1 MAIYHL
7 SMQII
12 SRSKGQSAVAAAA
25 YRSGEKLHDER
36 TDEQKFY
43 ARNVQPETM
52 ILTPTN
58 APEWM
63 KDRNRLWNEVE
74 KVEKRKDSQ
83 LARELNI
90 ALPIELN
97 QDQQKE
103 LIQSFAQR
111 EFVQKGMVADIAIHR
126 DDANNPHAHIM
137 LTMRNLDENGF
148 GKKNRDW
155 NADFAN
161 AKENNRGYVKNSEG
175 CLSIREQWANYANKA
190 LEKAQSNERITHLS
204 HESRGLEVLPTIHLG
219 HVAHDM
225 EKKGKQ
231 SERGQVNR
239 ERQEYNQVVIDL
251 QTYRRQKEAH
261 LQKMKEKEK
270 QFSFSTE
277 VEKTQIQKA
286 ASLLNQQVVSLD
298 DIYKRHGELRKMSD
312 RHDPIERHFHV
323 QQQQFLNVSNYYD
336 RVNDLEREIKQ
347 NEEKVDELKGAL
359 NPFKLKENTMLKRRY
374 LDKISDLES
383 DKVNY
388 ESNIQGYKESLRFSN
403 EEEFYERYKEFSH
416 QKENRQHQ
424 IKYEKEQIQV
434 ETKVLLQAEEAIKM
448 AKIREVSSHYP
459 DLKTAGKY
467 LSYDNALKLEKHI
480 DMAKKTPVTL
490 EVIEKAIGN
499 QKEELYKLKK
509 NVKIFETERDYLDKM
524 KNQVA
529 SLEKTEKELDQLRN
543 SPGETA
549 KRLVSKK
556 ARLYYEELQH
566 EANHYKEN
574 LKEKGYKGP
583 DDLNK
588 RQSEIRE
595 LEKDV
600 IPAIEKQIKTKE
612 QVIGTI
618 SGIFDAIQQATRSEE
633 QALQKQQQQLRR
645 FRSSSIN
652 KSKDQG
658 HDFSR

>member
-43 ARNVQPETM
+43 SRDKKPETM

-83 LARELNI
+83 LARELNV

-97 QDQQKE
+97 RDQQKE
-103 LIQSFAQR
+103 LIQSFAQH

-137 LTMRNLDENGF
+137 LTMRNLDQDGF

-175 CLSIREQWANYANKA
+175 CLSIREQWANYANQA
-190 LEKAQSNERITHLS
+190 LEQAQSKERITHLS
-204 HESRGLEVLPTIHLG
+204 HENRGLEVLPTIHLG
-219 HVAHDM
+219 HVAHNM

-231 SERGQVNR
+231 SDRGQVNR

-270 QFSFSTE
+270 QFNFSTDI
-277 VEKTQIQKA
+277 EKTHIQKA
-286 ASLLNQQVVSLD
+286 ASLLNQKVVSLD
-298 DIYKRHGELRKMSD
+298 HISSRHDELRKMAD

-336 RVNDLEREIKQ
+336 RVRALESEIKQ
-347 NEEKVDELKGAL
+347 NEEKVDELKGSL
-359 NPFKLKENTMLKRRY
+359 NPFKLKENNMMKRRH

-383 DKVNY
+383 NKTSY
-388 ESNIQGYKESLRFSN
+388 ESSIEKYKESLRFSN
-403 EEEFYERYKEFSH
+403 KKEFYERYRDFSH
-416 QKENRQHQ
+416 QKENRLHQ
-424 IKYEKEQIQV
+424 IKYEQKQIQV
-434 ETKVLLQAEEAIKM
+434 ETKVLLEAEEAIKM

-467 LSYDNALKLEKHI
+467 LSYENALKLEKHV
-480 DMAKKTPVTL
+480 DMAQNTPMTL
-490 EVIEKAIGN
+490 DIIEKAIKN
-499 QKEELYKLKK
+499 QRDDLYKLKK
-509 NVKIFETERDYLDKM
+509 DLKIFQTEKDHLDKM
-524 KNQVA
+524 KNQVT
-529 SLEKTEKELDQLRN
+529 SLAKTEKELDKLN
-543 SPGETA
+543 NTPGEAA

-556 ARLYYEELQH
+556 ARQHYEELKH
-566 EANHYKEN
+566 EANHYRDN
-574 LKEKGYKGP
+574 LKEKGYKGL

-588 RQSEIRE
+588 RQGKIRE
-595 LEKDV
+595 LEQNI
-600 IPAIEKQIKTKE
+600 IPAIEKDIKVKE
-612 QVIGTI
+612 HIVETV
-618 SGIFDAIQQATRSEE
+618 SGIKDAIQQATRSEE
-633 QALQKQQQQLRR
+633 QDQQRQQLRR

-652 KSKDQG
+652 RSTDKG
-658 HDFSR
+658 HDFTR

>member
-36 TDEQKFY
+36 TDEHKFY
-43 ARNVQPETM
+43 ARNVQPENM
-52 ILTPTN
+52 ILTPSN

-97 QDQQKE
+97 HDQQKE
-103 LIQSFAQR
+103 LIQSFAQN

-137 LTMRNLDENGF
+137 LTMRNIDENGF

-161 AKENNRGYVKNSEG
+161 AKENTRGYVKNSEG
-175 CLSIREQWANYANKA
+175 CLSIREQWANYVNQA
-190 LEKAQSNERITHLS
+190 LEQAKSKERITHLS
-204 HESRGLEVLPTIHLG
+204 HKKRGLEVLPTIHLG

-231 SERGQVNR
+231 SDRGQINR
-239 ERQEYNQVVIDL
+239 ERQEYNQAVIDL
-251 QTYRRQKEAH
+251 QAYRRQKETH
-261 LQKMKEKEK
+261 VKKMKEKEK
-270 QFSFSTE
+270 QFSFSTDI
-277 VEKTQIQKA
+277 EKTYIQKA
-286 ASLLNQQVVSLD
+286 ASLLNQKVISLD
-298 DIYKRHGELRKMSD
+298 DILKRQEELRKMCD

-323 QQQQFLNVSNYYD
+323 QQQQFLNISNYYD
-336 RVNDLEREIKQ
+336 RIRDLNREIQQ
-347 NEEKVDELKGAL
+347 NEEKLDELKGSL
-359 NPFKLKENTMLKRRY
+359 NPFKLKENNMMKRRH

-383 DKVNY
+383 NKSSY
-388 ESNIQGYKESLRFSN
+388 ENSIEKYKESLRFSN
-403 EEEFYERYKEFSH
+403 EEEFYRRYKEFS
-416 QKENRQHQ
+416 QKKEDRLHQ
-424 IKYEKEQIQV
+424 IKYEKQQIKV
-434 ETKVLLQAEEAIKM
+434 ETKALLQAEEAIKT

-467 LSYDNALKLEKHI
+467 LSYDNALKLEKHV

-490 EVIEKAIGN
+490 DVIEKAIKN
-499 QKEELYKLKK
+499 QKDDLYKLKK
-509 NVKIFETERDYLDKM
+509 DLKIFQTEKDHLDKM
-524 KNQVA
+524 KNQVTN
-529 SLEKTEKELDQLRN
+529 LEKTEKELDKLNN
-543 SPGETA
+543 SPSEAA
-549 KRLVSKK
+549 KRLVSKR
-556 ARLYYEELQH
+556 ARQHYEELEH
-566 EANHYKEN
+566 EANHYREN
-574 LKEKGYKGP
+574 LKEKEYKGL

-588 RQSEIRE
+588 RQSEIRGLE
-595 LEKDV
+595 QNIIPVIEKD
-600 IPAIEKQIKTKE
+600 IKVKE
-612 QVIGTI
+612 HIVETI

-633 QALQKQQQQLRR
+633 QAQQRQQFRR

-652 KSKDQG
+652 RYKDQG
-658 HDFSR
+658 HDYSR

>member
-43 ARNVQPETM
+43 ARHAQPETM

-97 QDQQKE
+97 HDQQKE
-103 LIQSFAQR
+103 LIRSFAQN

-126 DDANNPHAHIM
+126 DDTNNPHAHIM
-137 LTMRNLDENGF
+137 LTMRNLNQDGF
-148 GKKNRDW
+148 SKKNRDW

-161 AKENNRGYVKNSEG
+161 VKENNRGYVKNSEG
-175 CLSIREQWANYANKA
+175 CLSIREQWASYANKA
-190 LEKAQSNERITHLS
+190 LEQAKINERITHLS
-204 HESRGLEVLPTIHLG
+204 HEKRGLETLPMVHLG

-251 QTYRRQKEAH
+251 QAYRRQKEAH
-261 LQKMKEKEK
+261 VQKMKEKKK
-270 QFSFSTE
+270 QFSFSTD
-277 VEKTQIQKA
+277 VEKTYIQKA
-286 ASLLNQQVVSLD
+286 ASLLDQKVISLD
-298 DIYKRHGELRKMSD
+298 DISRHQKELRKMAD

-323 QQQQFLNVSNYYD
+323 QQQQFLNVNNYYD
-336 RVNDLEREIKQ
+336 RLRALEREIKQ
-347 NEEKVDELKGAL
+347 NEEKVDELKGSL
-359 NPFKLKENTMLKRRY
+359 NPFKLKENNMMKRRY
-374 LDKISDLES
+374 LDKISDLDS
-383 DKVNY
+383 NKANY
-388 ESNIQGYKESLRFSN
+388 ESSIEEYKESLRFSN
-403 EEEFYERYKEFSH
+403 EEEFYQRYQEFSQ
-416 QKENRQHQ
+416 QKENRMHQ
-424 IKYEKEQIQV
+424 IKYEKQQIRV
-434 ETKVLLQAEEAIKM
+434 ETKTLSQAEEAIKT

-459 DLKTAGKY
+459 DLKTAGNY
-467 LSYDNALKLEKHI
+467 LSYENALKLEKHI

-490 EVIEKAIGN
+490 EVIKKAIKN
-499 QKEELYKLKK
+499 QKDDLYKLRKDL
-509 NVKIFETERDYLDKM
+509 KIFQIEKDHLDKM
-524 KNQVA
+524 KSQVTN
-529 SLEKTEKELDQLRN
+529 LEKSKNELDKLN
-543 SPGETA
+543 NNPGEAA

-556 ARLYYEELQH
+556 TRQHYEELQH
-566 EANHYKEN
+566 EVNHYREN
-574 LKEKGYKGP
+574 LKEKGYKGL

-588 RQSEIRE
+588 RQSEIRG
-595 LEKDV
+595 LEQNV
-600 IPAIEKQIKTKE
+600 IPTIEKQIKTKE
-612 QVIGTI
+612 NIIGTV
-618 SGIFDAIQQATRSEE
+618 SGIFNAIQQATRSEE
-633 QALQKQQQQLRR
+633 QAQQRQHLRR

-652 KSKDQG
+652 RNKSQG
-658 HDFSR
+658 PDLSR

>member
-63 KDRNRLWNEVE
+63 NDRDRLWNEVE

-97 QDQQKE
+97 QYQQKE
-103 LIQSFAQR
+103 LIQSFAQN

-126 DDANNPHAHIM
+126 DDQNNPHAHIM
-137 LTMRNLDENGF
+137 LTMRNLSEDGF

-161 AKENNRGYVKNSEG
+161 AKENNRGYVKNSKG
-175 CLSIREQWANYANKA
+175 CLSIREQWANYANQA
-190 LEKAQSNERITHLS
+190 LKKAQSKERITHLS
-204 HESRGLEVLPTIHLG
+204 HENRGLEVLPTIHLG

-225 EKKGKQ
+225 EKKGKK
-231 SERGQVNR
+231 SNRGQINR
-239 ERQEYNQVVIDL
+239 ERQEYNQAVVDL

-270 QFSFSTE
+270 QFSFSTDI
-277 VEKTQIQKA
+277 EKTQVQKA
-286 ASLLNQQVVSLD
+286 ASLLNQKVVSLE
-298 DIYKRHGELRKMSD
+298 DISQRHEELRKMSD

-336 RVNDLEREIKQ
+336 RVRDLEREIKQ
-347 NEEKVDELKGAL
+347 NEEKIDELKGSL
-359 NPFKLKENTMLKRRY
+359 NPFKLKENNMMKRRY
-374 LDKISDLES
+374 FDKISDLES
-383 DKVNY
+383 NKENY
-388 ESNIQGYKESLRFSN
+388 ENSIKKYKESLRFSN
-403 EEEFYERYKEFSH
+403 EEEFYERYKDFSQ
-416 QKENRQHQ
+416 QKKDRLHQ
-424 IKYEKEQIQV
+424 IKYEKKQVQV
-434 ETKVLLQAEEAIKM
+434 ETKVLLEAEEAIKM

-467 LSYDNALKLEKHI
+467 LSYDNALKLERHI
-480 DMAKKTPVTL
+480 DIAKKTPVTL
-490 EVIEKAIGN
+490 DFIEKAITN
-499 QKEELYKLKK
+499 QKDDLYKLKK
-509 NVKIFETERDYLDKM
+509 NVKIFETEKEYLNTM
-524 KNQVA
+524 ENQVT
-529 SLEKTEKELDQLRN
+529 SLEKTEEELNKLSN
-543 SPGETA
+543 NPGETA

-556 ARLYYEELQH
+556 ARQHYEELQH
-566 EANHYKEN
+566 EAIHYREN

-595 LEKDV
+595 LEKNV
-600 IPAIEKQIKTKE
+600 IPSIEKQINTKE
-612 QVIGTI
+612 HVIGTI

-633 QALQKQQQQLRR
+633 QAQQRQQQLRK

-652 KSKDQG
+652 RSKDQG

>member
-43 ARNVQPETM
+43 ARDVQPETM
-52 ILTPTN
+52 ILTPSD

-103 LIQSFAQR
+103 LIQSFAQN
-111 EFVQKGMVADIAIHR
+111 EFVQKGMVADISIHR
-126 DDANNPHAHIM
+126 DNANNPHAHIM
-137 LTMRNLDENGF
+137 LTMRNLDQDGF

-175 CLSIREQWANYANKA
+175 CLSIREEWANYANQA
-190 LEKAQSNERITHLS
+190 LEQAQSKERITHLS
-204 HESRGLEVLPTIHLG
+204 HENRGLEVLPTIHLG

-231 SERGQVNR
+231 SHRGQINR
-239 ERQEYNQVVIDL
+239 ERQEYNKAVIDL
-251 QTYRRQKEAH
+251 QAYRRQKEAH
-261 LQKMKEKEK
+261 VKKMKEKEK
-270 QFSFSTE
+270 QFGFSTDI
-277 VEKTQIQKA
+277 EKTYIQKA
-286 ASLLNQQVVSLD
+286 ASLLNQKAISLD
-298 DIYKRHGELRKMSD
+298 DILKRQEELRKMSD

-336 RVNDLEREIKQ
+336 RVRDLSREIKQ
-347 NEEKVDELKGAL
+347 NEEKVEELKGSL
-359 NPFKLKENTMLKRRY
+359 NPFKLKENNMMKRRH

-383 DKVNY
+383 NKSSS
-388 ESNIQGYKESLRFSN
+388 ESSIETYKESLRFSN
-403 EEEFYERYKEFSH
+403 EEEFYERYKEFSE
-416 QKENRQHQ
+416 QKENRLYQ
-424 IKYEKEQIQV
+424 IKYEKQQIQV
-434 ETKVLLQAEEAIKM
+434 ETKVLLQAEEAIKT

-467 LSYDNALKLEKHI
+467 LSYENALKLEKHI

-490 EVIEKAIGN
+490 EVIEKAIKN
-499 QKEELYKLKK
+499 QQDDLYELKK
-509 NVKIFETERDYLDKM
+509 DLKIFQTEKDHLNNIQR
-524 KNQVA
+524 QVT
-529 SLEKTEKELDQLRN
+529 SLEKAEKELDTLSN
-543 SPGETA
+543 SPSEAA

-556 ARLYYEELQH
+556 ARQHYEELQH
-566 EANHYKEN
+566 EANHYRDN

-583 DDLNK
+583 EDLNK
-588 RQSEIRE
+588 RQAEIRGLE
-595 LEKDV
+595 ENVIPTIEKD
-600 IPAIEKQIKTKE
+600 IKVKE
-612 QVIGTI
+612 HVTEIV

-633 QALQKQQQQLRR
+633 QGQQRHQLRKM
-645 FRSSSIN
+645 RSSNIN
-652 KSKDQG
+652 RSKNQG
-658 HDFSR
+658 PEIER

>member
-12 SRSKGQSAVAAAA
+12 SRSKGQSAIAAAA

-43 ARNVQPETM
+43 VRHVQPETM
-52 ILTPTN
+52 ILTPSN

-97 QDQQKE
+97 HDQQKE
-103 LIQSFAQR
+103 LIKSFAQN

-126 DDANNPHAHIM
+126 DDTNNPHAHIM
-137 LTMRNLDENGF
+137 LTMRNLDQGGF

-175 CLSIREQWANYANKA
+175 CLSIREQWAYYANQA
-190 LEKAQSNERITHLS
+190 LEQAQSNERITHLS
-204 HESRGLEVLPTIHLG
+204 HEKRGLEILPMVHLG

-225 EKKGKQ
+225 EKKGKKTD
-231 SERGQVNR
+231 RGQINR
-239 ERQEYNQVVIDL
+239 DRQDYNKAVVDL
-251 QTYRRQKEAH
+251 QAYRRQKEDH
-261 LQKMKEKEK
+261 LKKMKEKEK
-270 QFSFSTE
+270 QFIFSTDI
-277 VEKTQIQKA
+277 EKTHIQKA
-286 ASLLNQQVVSLD
+286 ASLLTKKVVSLD
-298 DIYKRHGELRKMSD
+298 DISKRHEELRKMSD

-336 RVNDLEREIKQ
+336 RVRALNIEIKQ
-347 NEEKVDELKGAL
+347 NEEKIDELKGSL
-359 NPFKLKENTMLKRRY
+359 NPFKLKENSMMKRRH

-383 DKVNY
+383 NKSSY
-388 ESNIQGYKESLRFSN
+388 ENSIQKYKESLRFSN
-403 EEEFYERYKEFSH
+403 EEEFYERYKEFS
-416 QKENRQHQ
+416 QKKEDRLHQ
-424 IKYEKEQIQV
+424 IKYEKKQIQV
-434 ETKVLLQAEEAIKM
+434 ETKVLLEAEEAIKM
-448 AKIREVSSHYP
+448 AKIREVSSQYP

-467 LSYDNALKLEKHI
+467 LSYENALKLEKHV

-490 EVIEKAIGN
+490 DVIEKAIKN
-499 QKEELYKLKK
+499 QKDDLYKLKK
-509 NVKIFETERDYLDKM
+509 DLRIFQTEKDHLDKM
-524 KNQVA
+524 KSQVTN
-529 SLEKTEKELDQLRN
+529 LEKTKKELDKLNN
-543 SPGETA
+543 SPSEAA

-556 ARLYYEELQH
+556 AHQHYEELQH
-566 EANHYKEN
+566 EANHYQEN

-588 RQSEIRE
+588 RQAEIRGLE
-595 LEKDV
+595 QNVIPTIEKDIKVKEHV
-600 IPAIEKQIKTKE
+600 IET
-612 QVIGTI
+612 V
-618 SGIFDAIQQATRSEE
+618 SGIFNAIQQATRSEE
-633 QALQKQQQQLRR
+633 QAQKRQQLRK

-652 KSKDQG
+652 KSKDRG

>member
-12 SRSKGQSAVAAAA
+12 SRSKGQAAVATAA

-52 ILTPTN
+52 ILTPSN
-58 APEWM
+58 APKWM
-63 KDRNRLWNEVE
+63 EDRNRLWNEVE

-97 QDQQKE
+97 HEQQKE
-103 LIQSFAQR
+103 LIQSFAQN

-126 DDANNPHAHIM
+126 DDTNNPHAHIM
-137 LTMRNLDENGF
+137 LTMRNVDQDGF

-175 CLSIREQWANYANKA
+175 CLSIREQWANYANQA
-190 LEKAQSNERITHLS
+190 LEQVQSKERITHLS
-204 HESRGLEVLPTIHLG
+204 HENRGLEVLPTIHLG

-231 SERGQVNR
+231 SKRGEINR
-239 ERQEYNQVVIDL
+239 ERQEYNQAVIDL
-251 QTYRRQKEAH
+251 QAYRRQKEAH
-261 LQKMKEKEK
+261 VKKMKEKEK
-270 QFSFSTE
+270 QFSFSTDI
-277 VEKTQIQKA
+277 EKTYIQKA
-286 ASLLNQQVVSLD
+286 ASILNQKVISLD
-298 DIYKRHGELRKMSD
+298 DISKRQEELRKMSD

-336 RVNDLEREIKQ
+336 RVRDLSGEIKQ
-347 NEEKVDELKGAL
+347 NEEKVEELKGSL
-359 NPFKLKENTMLKRRY
+359 NPFKLKENNMMKRRH

-383 DKVNY
+383 NKLSY
-388 ESNIQGYKESLRFSN
+388 ENSIKTYKESLRFSN
-403 EEEFYERYKEFSH
+403 EEEFYERYKEFSE
-416 QKENRQHQ
+416 QKENRLYQ
-424 IKYEKEQIQV
+424 IKYEKQQIQV
-434 ETKVLLQAEEAIKM
+434 ETKVLLQAEEAIKT

-467 LSYDNALKLEKHI
+467 LSYENALKLEKHI

-490 EVIEKAIGN
+490 EVIEKAIKN
-499 QKEELYKLKK
+499 QQDDLYELKK
-509 NVKIFETERDYLDKM
+509 DLKIFQTEKDHLNNIQR
-524 KNQVA
+524 QVT
-529 SLEKTEKELDQLRN
+529 SLEKAEKELDTLSN
-543 SPGETA
+543 SPSEAA

-556 ARLYYEELQH
+556 ARQHYEELQH
-566 EANHYKEN
+566 EANHYRDN

-583 DDLNK
+583 EDLNK
-588 RQSEIRE
+588 RQAEIRGLE
-595 LEKDV
+595 ENVIPTIEKD
-600 IPAIEKQIKTKE
+600 IKVKE
-612 QVIGTI
+612 HVTEIV

-633 QALQKQQQQLRR
+633 QGQQRHQLRKM
-645 FRSSSIN
+645 RSSNIN
-652 KSKDQG
+652 RSKNQG
-658 HDFSR
+658 PEIER

>member
-7 SMQII
+7 SIQII

-52 ILTPTN
+52 ILTPSD

-97 QDQQKE
+97 HDQQKE
-103 LIQSFAQR
+103 LIQSFAQH

-137 LTMRNLDENGF
+137 LTMRNLEQDGF
-148 GKKNRDW
+148 AKKNRDW

-161 AKENNRGYVKNSEG
+161 AKDNNRGYVKNSEG
-175 CLSIREQWANYANKA
+175 CLSIREQWANYANQA
-190 LEKAQSNERITHLS
+190 LEQAKSNKRITHLS
-204 HESRGLEVLPTIHLG
+204 HEKRGLEVLPTIHLG

-231 SERGQVNR
+231 SDRGQINR

-251 QTYRRQKEAH
+251 QAYRRQKEAH
-261 LQKMKEKEK
+261 VQKMKEKEK
-270 QFSFSTE
+270 QFSFSTDI
-277 VEKTQIQKA
+277 EKTHIQKA
-286 ASLLNQQVVSLD
+286 ASLLRQQVVSLE
-298 DIYKRHGELRKMSD
+298 DISKRQEELRKMSD

-323 QQQQFLNVSNYYD
+323 QKQQFLNVSNYYD
-336 RVNDLEREIKQ
+336 RVRALEREIRQ
-347 NEEKVDELKGAL
+347 NEEKVAELKGSL
-359 NPFKLKENTMLKRRY
+359 NPFKLKENNMMKRRY

-383 DKVNY
+383 NKSSY
-388 ESNIQGYKESLRFSN
+388 ESSIEKYKESLRFSN
-403 EEEFYERYKEFSH
+403 EEEFYKRYSEFSQ
-416 QKENRQHQ
+416 QKEHRLHQ
-424 IKYEKEQIQV
+424 IKYEKQQIQV
-434 ETKVLLQAEEAIKM
+434 ETKVLLQAEEAIKT

-459 DLKTAGKY
+459 DLKTAGTY
-467 LSYDNALKLEKHI
+467 LSYENALKLEKHI

-490 EVIEKAIGN
+490 EVIEKAIKN
-499 QKEELYKLKK
+499 QKDDLYKLRKDL
-509 NVKIFETERDYLDKM
+509 KIFQIEKDHLDKM
-524 KNQVA
+524 KSQVTN
-529 SLEKTEKELDQLRN
+529 LEKSKNELDKLN
-543 SPGETA
+543 NNPGEAA

-556 ARLYYEELQH
+556 IRQHYEELQH
-566 EANHYKEN
+566 EVNHYREN
-574 LKEKGYKGP
+574 LKEKGYKGL

-588 RQSEIRE
+588 RQSEIRG
-595 LEKDV
+595 LEQNV
-600 IPAIEKQIKTKE
+600 IPTIEKQIKTKE
-612 QVIGTI
+612 NIIGTV
-618 SGIFDAIQQATRSEE
+618 SGIFNAIQQATRSEE
-633 QALQKQQQQLRR
+633 QAQQRQHLRR

-652 KSKDQG
+652 RNKNQG
-658 HDFSR
+658 PDLNR

>member
-43 ARNVQPETM
+43 ARQVQPETM
-52 ILTPTN
+52 ILTPAN

-97 QDQQKE
+97 HDQQKK
-103 LIQSFAQR
+103 LIQSFAQN

-126 DDANNPHAHIM
+126 DDTNNPHAHIM
-137 LTMRNLDENGF
+137 LTMRNLSEDGF

-190 LEKAQSNERITHLS
+190 LEQAQSNERITHLS
-204 HESRGLEVLPTIHLG
+204 HEKRGLETLPMVHLG

-225 EKKGKQ
+225 EKKGKKTD
-231 SERGQVNR
+231 RGQINR
-239 ERQEYNQVVIDL
+239 DRQDYNKAVIDL
-251 QTYRRQKEAH
+251 QAYRRQKEEH
-261 LQKMKEKEK
+261 LKKMKEKEK
-270 QFSFSTE
+270 QFSFSTDI
-277 VEKTQIQKA
+277 EKTYIQKA
-286 ASLLNQQVVSLD
+286 ASLVGQKVITLE
-298 DIYKRHGELRKMSD
+298 DITARHEELRKMND

-336 RVNDLEREIKQ
+336 RVRDLEYEIQQ
-347 NEEKVDELKGAL
+347 NEEKVEELKKSL
-359 NPFKLKENTMLKRRY
+359 NPFKLKENNMMKRRH

-383 DKVNY
+383 NKESY
-388 ESNIQGYKESLRFSN
+388 ESSIQKHKESLRFSTK
-403 EEEFYERYKEFSH
+403 EEFYQRYQEFS
-416 QKENRQHQ
+416 QKKEDRLNQ
-424 IKYEKEQIQV
+424 IKYEKKQIQV
-434 ETKVLLQAEEAIKM
+434 ETRVLLQAEDAIKM
-448 AKIREVSSHYP
+448 AKIREISSYYP

-467 LSYDNALKLEKHI
+467 LTYSNALRLEQYHDTAQQNQFRLSNIKQSL
-480 DMAKKTPVTL
+480 DA
-490 EVIEKAIGN
+490 N
-499 QKEELYKLKK
+499 QKKLDEFKK
-509 NVKIFETERDYLDKM
+509 HQKMVRVEKEHVSTMSKEVEKLSSVEKKLDELDK
-524 KNQVA
+524 
-529 SLEKTEKELDQLRN
+529 
-543 SPGETA
+543 SPGEKA

-556 ARLYYEELQH
+556 ARQDYEELQS
-566 EANHYKEN
+566 EAKYGREN
-574 LKEKGYKGP
+574 LKELGYKGQQ
-583 DDLNK
+583 DLQQQ
-588 RQSEIRE
+588 QSRMNTMEKTVIPW
-595 LEKDV
+595 LEK
-600 IPAIEKQIKTKE
+600 EIKTHE
-612 QVIGTI
+612 SNINALNNVL
-618 SGIFDAIQQATRSEE
+618 DAIKQATRSQE
-633 QALQKQQQQLRR
+633 QAQQRHQLRR
-645 FRSSSIN
+645 MRSTNIN
-652 KSKDQG
+652 RSKNQG
-658 HDFSR
+658 PDFSR

>member
-36 TDEQKFY
+36 TNEQKFY

-52 ILTPTN
+52 ILTPIN

-63 KDRNRLWNEVE
+63 KERNRLWNEVE

-97 QDQQKE
+97 HEQQKE
-103 LIQSFAQR
+103 LIQSFAR
-111 EFVQKGMVADIAIHR
+111 NEFVQKGMVADIAIHR
-126 DDANNPHAHIM
+126 DNANNPHAHIM

-161 AKENNRGYVKNSEG
+161 AKENTRGYVKNSEG
-175 CLSIREQWANYANKA
+175 CLSIREQWANYANQA
-190 LEKAQSNERITHLS
+190 LEQAQSKERITHLS
-204 HESRGLEVLPTIHLG
+204 HENRGLEVLPTIHLG

-231 SERGQVNR
+231 SDRGQINR
-239 ERQEYNQVVIDL
+239 ERQEYNQVVVDL

-270 QFSFSTE
+270 QFSFSTDI
-277 VEKTQIQKA
+277 EKTYIQKA
-286 ASLLNQQVVSLD
+286 ASLLNQQVISLD
-298 DIYKRHGELRKMSD
+298 DISKRQQELRKMSD

-336 RVNDLEREIKQ
+336 RVRDLNREIKQ
-347 NEEKVDELKGAL
+347 NEEKVDELKGSL
-359 NPFKLKENTMLKRRY
+359 NPFKLKENNMMKRRH

-383 DKVNY
+383 NKSSY
-388 ESNIQGYKESLRFSN
+388 ESSIQKYKESLRFSN
-403 EEEFYERYKEFSH
+403 EEEFYKRYSEFSQ
-416 QKENRQHQ
+416 QKENRLHQ
-424 IKYEKEQIQV
+424 IKYEKQQIQV
-434 ETKVLLQAEEAIKM
+434 ETKTLLRAEEAIKT

-467 LSYDNALKLEKHI
+467 LSYDNALKLEKHV

-490 EVIEKAIGN
+490 DVIEKAIKN
-499 QKEELYKLKK
+499 QKDDLYKLKK
-509 NVKIFETERDYLDKM
+509 DLKIFQTEKDHLDKM
-524 KNQVA
+524 KSQVTG
-529 SLEKTEKELDQLRN
+529 LEKTEKELGKLN
-543 SPGETA
+543 NNPGEAA

-556 ARLYYEELQH
+556 ARQHYEELQY
-566 EANHYKEN
+566 EANHYRYN

-588 RQSEIRE
+588 RQAEIRGLE
-595 LEKDV
+595 QNVIPTIEKDIKVKEHV
-600 IPAIEKQIKTKE
+600 IET
-612 QVIGTI
+612 V
-618 SGIFDAIQQATRSEE
+618 SGIFDAIQQATHSEE
-633 QALQKQQQQLRR
+633 QAQQRYQLKRM
-645 FRSSSIN
+645 RSTTIN
-652 KSKDQG
+652 RSKNQG
-658 HDFSR
+658 PDLSR

>member
-25 YRSGEKLHDER
+25 YRSGQKLYDER

-52 ILTPTN
+52 ILTPSN

-97 QDQQKE
+97 HDQQKE
-103 LIQSFAQR
+103 LIRSFAQN

-137 LTMRNLDENGF
+137 LTMRNIDENGF

-175 CLSIREQWANYANKA
+175 CLSIREQWANYANQA
-190 LEKAQSNERITHLS
+190 LEQAKSKERITHLS
-204 HESRGLEVLPTIHLG
+204 HENRGLEVLPTIHLG

-225 EKKGKQ
+225 EKKGKK
-231 SERGQVNR
+231 SDRGQINR
-239 ERQEYNQVVIDL
+239 ERQEYNKVVIDL
-251 QTYRRQKEAH
+251 QTYRLQKEAH
-261 LQKMKEKEK
+261 VQKIKEKEK
-270 QFSFSTE
+270 QFSFSTDI
-277 VEKTQIQKA
+277 EKTHIQKA
-286 ASLLNQQVVSLD
+286 ASLLNQKIVSLD
-298 DIYKRHGELRKMSD
+298 DISKRQAELRKMSD

-323 QQQQFLNVSNYYD
+323 QQQHFINVSNYYD
-336 RVNDLEREIKQ
+336 RVRALNIEIKQ
-347 NEEKVDELKGAL
+347 NEKKIDELKGSL
-359 NPFKLKENTMLKRRY
+359 NPFKLKENSMIKRRH

-383 DKVNY
+383 NKSSY
-388 ESNIQGYKESLRFSN
+388 ENSIQKYKESLRFSN
-403 EEEFYERYKEFSH
+403 EEEFYERYKEFS
-416 QKENRQHQ
+416 QKKEDSLHQ
-424 IKYEKEQIQV
+424 IKYEKKQIQV
-434 ETKVLLQAEEAIKM
+434 ETKVLLEAEEAIKM

-467 LSYDNALKLEKHI
+467 LSYENALKLEKHV

-490 EVIEKAIGN
+490 DVIEKAIKN
-499 QKEELYKLKK
+499 QKDDLYKLKK
-509 NVKIFETERDYLDKM
+509 DLKIFQTEKDHLDKM
-524 KNQVA
+524 KSQVTK
-529 SLEKTEKELDQLRN
+529 LEKTEKELDKLNN
-543 SPGETA
+543 STSEAA

-556 ARLYYEELQH
+556 AHQHYEELQH
-566 EANHYKEN
+566 EANHYRDN

-583 DDLNK
+583 NDLNK
-588 RQSEIRE
+588 RQGEIRE
-595 LEKDV
+595 LEQNV
-600 IPAIEKQIKTKE
+600 IPTIEKDIKVKE
-612 QVIGTI
+612 HVIETV
-618 SGIFDAIQQATRSEE
+618 SGIFNAIQQATRSEE
-633 QALQKQQQQLRR
+633 QVQQRYQLRQV
-645 FRSSSIN
+645 RSTTIN
-652 KSKDQG
+652 KSKNRG
-658 HDFSR
+658 PDFTL

>member
-43 ARNVQPETM
+43 GRNVQPETM

-97 QDQQKE
+97 HDQQKE
-103 LIQSFAQR
+103 LIQSFAQN

-126 DDANNPHAHIM
+126 DDTNNPHAHIM

-190 LEKAQSNERITHLS
+190 LEQAKSKERITHLS
-204 HESRGLEVLPTIHLG
+204 HENRGLEVLPTIHLG

-225 EKKGKQ
+225 EKKGKK
-231 SERGQVNR
+231 SKRGEINR
-239 ERQEYNQVVIDL
+239 ERQEYNQAVIDL
-251 QTYRRQKEAH
+251 QAYRRQKEAH
-261 LQKMKEKEK
+261 VKKMKEKEK
-270 QFSFSTE
+270 QFSFSTDI
-277 VEKTQIQKA
+277 EKTYIQKA
-286 ASLLNQQVVSLD
+286 ASILNQKVISLD
-298 DIYKRHGELRKMSD
+298 DISKRQEELRKMSD

-323 QQQQFLNVSNYYD
+323 QQQQYLNVSNYYD
-336 RVNDLEREIKQ
+336 RVRDLSREIKQ
-347 NEEKVDELKGAL
+347 NEEKVEELKGSL
-359 NPFKLKENTMLKRRY
+359 NPFKLKENNMMKRRH

-383 DKVNY
+383 NKLSY
-388 ESNIQGYKESLRFSN
+388 ENNIKTYKESLRFSN
-403 EEEFYERYKEFSH
+403 EEEFYERYKEFSE
-416 QKENRQHQ
+416 QKENRLYQ
-424 IKYEKEQIQV
+424 IKYEKQQIQV
-434 ETKVLLQAEEAIKM
+434 ETKVLLQAEEAIKT

-467 LSYDNALKLEKHI
+467 LSYENALKLEKHI

-490 EVIEKAIGN
+490 EVIEKAIKN
-499 QKEELYKLKK
+499 QQDDLYELKK
-509 NVKIFETERDYLDKM
+509 DLKIFQTEKDHL
-524 KNQVA
+524 NNIQSQVT
-529 SLEKTEKELDQLRN
+529 SLEKAEKELDTLSN
-543 SPGETA
+543 SPSEAA

-556 ARLYYEELQH
+556 ARQHYEELQH
-566 EANHYKEN
+566 EANHYRDN

-588 RQSEIRE
+588 RQAEIRGLE
-595 LEKDV
+595 QNVIPTIEKDV
-600 IPAIEKQIKTKE
+600 KVKEHVIET
-612 QVIGTI
+612 V
-618 SGIFDAIQQATRSEE
+618 SGIFDAITQAVHTEE
-633 QALQKQQQQLRR
+633 QAQQRHQLRR
-645 FRSSSIN
+645 MRSSNIN
-652 KSKDQG
+652 RSKNQG
-658 HDFSR
+658 PEIER

>member
-43 ARNVQPETM
+43 ARDVEPETM

-90 ALPIELN
+90 ALPGELN
-97 QDQQKE
+97 HEQQKE
-103 LIQSFAQR
+103 LIQSFAQH

-137 LTMRNLDENGF
+137 LTMRNVDQNGF

-204 HESRGLEVLPTIHLG
+204 HENRGLEVLPTIHLG

-231 SERGQVNR
+231 SQRGQVNR

-298 DIYKRHGELRKMSD
+298 DIYKRHSELRKMSD

-336 RVNDLEREIKQ
+336 HVSDLEREIKQ

-359 NPFKLKENTMLKRRY
+359 NPFKLKENNMLKRRY

-383 DKVNY
+383 DKANY

-490 EVIEKAIGN
+490 EVIEKA
-499 QKEELYKLKK
+499 
-509 NVKIFETERDYLDKM
+509 
-524 KNQVA
+524 
-529 SLEKTEKELDQLRN
+529 
-543 SPGETA
+543 
-549 KRLVSKK
+549 
-556 ARLYYEELQH
+556 
-566 EANHYKEN
+566 
-574 LKEKGYKGP
+574 
-583 DDLNK
+583 
-588 RQSEIRE
+588 
-595 LEKDV
+595 
-600 IPAIEKQIKTKE
+600 
-612 QVIGTI
+612 
-618 SGIFDAIQQATRSEE
+618 
-633 QALQKQQQQLRR
+633 
-645 FRSSSIN
+645 
-652 KSKDQG
+652 
-658 HDFSR
+658 

>member
-12 SRSKGQSAVAAAA
+12 SRSKGQSAVASAA

-43 ARNVQPETM
+43 ARDVQPETM
-52 ILTPTN
+52 ILTPSN
-58 APEWM
+58 VPEWM

-97 QDQQKE
+97 HDQQKE
-103 LIQSFAQR
+103 LIQSFVEN
-111 EFVQKGMVADIAIHR
+111 EFVKKGMVADIAIHR

-137 LTMRNLDENGF
+137 LTMRDLKQDGF

-175 CLSIREQWANYANKA
+175 CLSIREQWADYANQA
-190 LEKAQSNERITHLS
+190 LERAQSKERITHLS
-204 HESRGLEVLPTIHLG
+204 HENRGLEVLPTIHLG

-231 SERGQVNR
+231 SERGEINR
-239 ERQEYNQVVIDL
+239 ERQEYNQAVIDL
-251 QTYRRQKEAH
+251 QAYRRQKESH
-261 LQKMKEKEK
+261 VKKMKEKEK
-270 QFSFSTE
+270 QFSFSTDI
-277 VEKTQIQKA
+277 EKTYIQKA
-286 ASLLNQQVVSLD
+286 ASLLNQKAISLN
-298 DIYKRHGELRKMSD
+298 DISKRQEELRKMSD
-312 RHDPIERHFHV
+312 RHDPVERHFHV

-336 RVNDLEREIKQ
+336 RVRDLSREIKQ
-347 NEEKVDELKGAL
+347 NEEKVEELKGSL
-359 NPFKLKENTMLKRRY
+359 NPFKLKENNMMKRRH

-383 DKVNY
+383 NKSSY
-388 ESNIQGYKESLRFSN
+388 ESSIETYKESLRFSN
-403 EEEFYERYKEFSH
+403 EEEFYERYKEFSE
-416 QKENRQHQ
+416 QKENRLYQ
-424 IKYEKEQIQV
+424 IKYEKQQIQV
-434 ETKVLLQAEEAIKM
+434 ETKVLLQAEEAIKT

-467 LSYDNALKLEKHI
+467 LSYENALKLEKHI

-490 EVIEKAIGN
+490 EVIEKAIKN
-499 QKEELYKLKK
+499 QQDDLYKLKK
-509 NVKIFETERDYLDKM
+509 DLKIFQTEKDHLNNIKS
-524 KNQVA
+524 QVT
-529 SLEKTEKELDQLRN
+529 SLEKAETELDTLSN
-543 SPGETA
+543 SSGEAA

-556 ARLYYEELQH
+556 ARQHYEELQH
-566 EANHYKEN
+566 AANHYRDN

-588 RQSEIRE
+588 RQDEIRGLE
-595 LEKDV
+595 QNVIPTIEKD
-600 IPAIEKQIKTKE
+600 IKVKE
-612 QVIGTI
+612 HVTEIV
-618 SGIFDAIQQATRSEE
+618 SDIFDAIQQATRSEE
-633 QALQKQQQQLRR
+633 QAQQRHQLKRM
-645 FRSSSIN
+645 RSTTIN
-652 KSKDQG
+652 RSKNNGRDL
-658 HDFSR
+658 SR

>member
-43 ARNVQPETM
+43 ARDVQPETM
-52 ILTPTN
+52 ILTPSHS
-58 APEWM
+58 PEWM

-83 LARELNI
+83 LARELNV

-97 QDQQKE
+97 HDQQKE
-103 LIQSFAQR
+103 LIQSFVQN
-111 EFVQKGMVADIAIHR
+111 EFVEKGMVADIAIHR

-137 LTMRNLDENGF
+137 LTMRNVDQDGF

-175 CLSIREQWANYANKA
+175 CLSIREQWANYANQA
-190 LEKAQSNERITHLS
+190 LEQVQSKERITHLS
-204 HESRGLEVLPTIHLG
+204 HENRGLEVLPTIHLG

-231 SERGQVNR
+231 SKRGEINR
-239 ERQEYNQVVIDL
+239 ERQEYNQAVIDL
-251 QTYRRQKEAH
+251 QAYRRQKEAH
-261 LQKMKEKEK
+261 VKKMKEKEK
-270 QFSFSTE
+270 QFSFSTDI
-277 VEKTQIQKA
+277 EKTYIQKA
-286 ASLLNQQVVSLD
+286 ASILNQKAISLD
-298 DIYKRHGELRKMSD
+298 DISKRQEELRKISD

-323 QQQQFLNVSNYYD
+323 QQQQFLNVSNHYD
-336 RVNDLEREIKQ
+336 RIRDLNYEIQQ
-347 NEEKVDELKGAL
+347 NEEKVEELKGSL
-359 NPFKLKENTMLKRRY
+359 NPFKLKENNMMKRRH

-383 DKVNY
+383 NKQTYVNGI
-388 ESNIQGYKESLRFSN
+388 ERYKESLRFSN
-403 EEEFYERYKEFSH
+403 EEEFCERYTEFSQ
-416 QKENRQHQ
+416 QKENRLHQ
-424 IKYEKEQIQV
+424 IKYEKQQIQV
-434 ETKVLLQAEEAIKM
+434 ETKVLLQAEEAIKT

-467 LSYDNALKLEKHI
+467 LSYENALKLEKHI

-490 EVIEKAIGN
+490 EVIEKAIEN
-499 QKEELYKLKK
+499 QQDDLYKLKK
-509 NVKIFETERDYLDKM
+509 DLKIFQTEKDHLDNI
-524 KNQVA
+524 KNQVT
-529 SLEKTEKELDQLRN
+529 SLEKTEKELDKLNN
-543 SPGETA
+543 SPGEAA

-556 ARLYYEELQH
+556 ARQHYEELQH
-566 EANHYKEN
+566 EANHYRDN

-583 DDLNK
+583 EDLNK
-588 RQSEIRE
+588 RQAEIRGLE
-595 LEKDV
+595 ENVIPTIEKD
-600 IPAIEKQIKTKE
+600 IKVKE
-612 QVIGTI
+612 HVTEIV

-633 QALQKQQQQLRR
+633 QGQQRHQLRKM
-645 FRSSSIN
+645 RSSNIN
-652 KSKDQG
+652 RSKNQG
-658 HDFSR
+658 PEIER

>member
-43 ARNVQPETM
+43 ARDVQPETM
-52 ILTPTN
+52 ILTPST

-63 KDRNRLWNEVE
+63 KNRNRLWNEVE

-97 QDQQKE
+97 HDQQKE
-103 LIQSFAQR
+103 LIQSFAQNQ
-111 EFVQKGMVADIAIHR
+111 FVQKGMVADIAIHR

-161 AKENNRGYVKNSEG
+161 TKENNRGYVKNSEG
-175 CLSIREQWANYANKA
+175 CLSIREQWANYANQA
-190 LEKAQSNERITHLS
+190 LEQAQSKERITHLS
-204 HESRGLEVLPTIHLG
+204 HENRGLEVLPTIHLG

-231 SERGQVNR
+231 SERGQINR
-239 ERQEYNQVVIDL
+239 ERQEYNQAVIDL
-251 QTYRRQKEAH
+251 QAYRRQKEAH
-261 LQKMKEKEK
+261 VKKMKEKEK
-270 QFSFSTE
+270 QFSFSTDI
-277 VEKTQIQKA
+277 EKTYIQKA
-286 ASLLNQQVVSLD
+286 ASLLNQKVISLD
-298 DIYKRHGELRKMSD
+298 DILKRQEELRKMSD

-323 QQQQFLNVSNYYD
+323 QQQQFLSVSNYYD
-336 RVNDLEREIKQ
+336 CVRDLNREIKQ
-347 NEEKVDELKGAL
+347 NEEKVEELKGSL
-359 NPFKLKENTMLKRRY
+359 NPFKLKENNMMKRRH

-383 DKVNY
+383 NKSSY
-388 ESNIQGYKESLRFSN
+388 ENSIQTYKESLRFSN
-403 EEEFYERYKEFSH
+403 EEEFYERYKEFSE
-416 QKENRQHQ
+416 QKENRLHQ
-424 IKYEKEQIQV
+424 IKYEKQQIKV
-434 ETKVLLQAEEAIKM
+434 ETKVLLQAEEAIKT

-467 LSYDNALKLEKHI
+467 LSYENALKLEKHI

-490 EVIEKAIGN
+490 EVIEKAIKN
-499 QKEELYKLKK
+499 QQDDLYKLKK
-509 NVKIFETERDYLDKM
+509 DLKIFQTEKDHLDKI
-524 KNQVA
+524 KSQVT
-529 SLEKTEKELDQLRN
+529 SLEKTEKEIDKLSN
-543 SPGETA
+543 NPSEAA

-556 ARLYYEELQH
+556 ARQHYEKLQH
-566 EANHYKEN
+566 EANHYREN

-588 RQSEIRE
+588 RQGEIRE
-595 LEKDV
+595 LEQQV
-600 IPAIEKQIKTKE
+600 IPTIEKDIKVKE
-612 QVIGTI
+612 HVIETV
-618 SGIFDAIQQATRSEE
+618 SGIFDAIQQATHREE
-633 QALQKQQQQLRR
+633 QAQQRHQLKMVKNKNQTRN
-645 FRSSSIN
+645 IN
-652 KSKDQG
+652 KGPDLSI
-658 HDFSR
+658 

>member
-36 TDEQKFY
+36 MDEQKFY

-52 ILTPTN
+52 ILTPST

-97 QDQQKE
+97 HDQQKE
-103 LIQSFAQR
+103 LIRSFAQN

-161 AKENNRGYVKNSEG
+161 AKENNRGYVKNSKD
-175 CLSIREQWANYANKA
+175 CLSIREQWANYANQA
-190 LEKAQSNERITHLS
+190 LEQAQSKERITHLS
-204 HESRGLEVLPTIHLG
+204 HENRGLEVLPTIHLG

-231 SERGQVNR
+231 SERGQINR
-239 ERQEYNQVVIDL
+239 ERQEYNQAVIDL

-261 LQKMKEKEK
+261 VKKMKEKEK
-270 QFSFSTE
+270 QFSFSTDI
-277 VEKTQIQKA
+277 EKTYIQKA
-286 ASLLNQQVVSLD
+286 ASLLNQKVISLD
-298 DIYKRHGELRKMSD
+298 DILKRQEELSKMND

-323 QQQQFLNVSNYYD
+323 QQQQFLNVSNYYE
-336 RVNDLEREIKQ
+336 RVRDLDREIKQ
-347 NEEKVDELKGAL
+347 NDEKVDQIKKSL
-359 NPFKLKENTMLKRRY
+359 NPFKLKENNMMKRRH

-383 DKVNY
+383 NKSSY
-388 ESNIQGYKESLRFSN
+388 ESSIQTYKEPLRFSS
-403 EEEFYERYKEFSH
+403 EEEFYERYTEFSQ
-416 QKENRQHQ
+416 QKENRLHQ
-424 IKYEKEQIQV
+424 IKYEKQQIQV

-467 LSYDNALKLEKHI
+467 LSYENALKLEKHV

-490 EVIEKAIGN
+490 DVIRKAIKN
-499 QKEELYKLKK
+499 QKDDLYKLKK
-509 NVKIFETERDYLDKM
+509 DIKIFQTEKDHLNKI
-524 KNQVA
+524 KSQVT
-529 SLEKTEKELDQLRN
+529 SLEKTEKELDKLSN
-543 SPGETA
+543 SSGEAA
-549 KRLVSKK
+549 KLLVSKK
-556 ARLYYEELQH
+556 ARQHYEKLQH
-566 EANHYKEN
+566 EANHYREN
-574 LKEKGYKGP
+574 LKEKGYKGA

-588 RQSEIRE
+588 RQGEIRE
-595 LEKDV
+595 LEEKV
-600 IPAIEKQIKTKE
+600 IPTIEKDIKIKE
-612 QVIGTI
+612 HVIETV

-633 QALQKQQQQLRR
+633 QAQQRHQLRR
-645 FRSSSIN
+645 MKSTNINRSKN
-652 KSKDQG
+652 QG
-658 HDFSR
+658 PEIER